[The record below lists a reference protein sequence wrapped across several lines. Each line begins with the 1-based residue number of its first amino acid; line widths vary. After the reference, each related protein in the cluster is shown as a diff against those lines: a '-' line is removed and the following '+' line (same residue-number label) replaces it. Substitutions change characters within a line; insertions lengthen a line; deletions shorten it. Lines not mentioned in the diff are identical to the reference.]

1 MNRFIAASLLLW
13 ISLVPIVR
21 GAEAISPSSLEAYYN
36 ISEAL
41 AADSLAGVAENAQ
54 RFAAAVKDPALHLGA
69 LNVAAAT
76 LVNLAKTRE
85 MFMYLST
92 VLANGIK
99 FGDYKI
105 AQGAAYRV
113 YCPMKN
119 ADWLQAAKTPIHNP
133 YHGSEMLE
141 CGEVMATYEAKP

>member
-1 MNRFIAASLLLW
+1 MKLSVASCLLLFLSLL
-13 ISLVPIVR
+13 PTAR
-21 GAEAISPSSLEAYYN
+21 GAEAIGSATLDAYYKM
-36 ISEAL
+36 SEAL
-41 AADSLAGVAENAQ
+41 AADSLTGVAENAMG
-54 RFAAAVKDPALHLGA
+54 FASAVKDPALHQGA

-76 LVNLAKTRE
+76 QVSLAKTRE
-85 MFMYLST
+85 MFMFLSS
-92 VLANGIK
+92 VLSNGIK
-99 FGDYKI
+99 FHDYKV
-105 AQGAAYRV
+105 AEGATYRI

>member
-1 MNRFIAASLLLW
+1 MNQNLLVPLLLL
-13 ISLVPIVR
+13 SALVFSTRAAEPIN
-21 GAEAISPSSLEAYYN
+21 ASSLEAYYA
-36 ISEAL
+36 ISESL
-41 AADSLAGVAENAQ
+41 AADSLSGVADNAKK
-54 RFAAAVKDPALHLGA
+54 FAASVKDPTLRLAS

-76 LVNLAKTRE
+76 QVDLAKTRE

-92 VLANGIK
+92 GLANGIK
-99 FGDYKI
+99 FGDYKVTE
-105 AQGAAYRV
+105 GTTYRV